1 MSPFIVISPSIINM
15 MMFIIT
21 AQTPY
26 FTSVTKA
33 SASIID
39 DDRLNNNKPIAIDK
53 NNEAVGLSG
62 TNGKK

>member
-1 MSPFIVISPSIINM
+1 M

-62 TNGKK
+62 TNGKNK